1 MAEPIKVLIVD
12 DSMVFRSFLLRQLSD
27 FDDINIIGTATSAA
41 DAEEK
46 IKSLKPQVVTLDV
59 EMPGMNGLQLAMH
72 LLDLKYIPAVV
83 FVTGYAQYALE
94 AWDTEAVDFI
104 VKPFS
109 LADIDR
115 AMGKAKRDMAGRS
128 RCRVEI
134 RCFPSLRVIV
144 DGETV
149 RFHHKKSEELL
160 AYLVH
165 HRGAW
170 VSAAN
175 AAAALFED
183 KDSEKAKNYF
193 RLVLYRLK
201 QSLVS
206 EGIGDL
212 LETERGVI
220 RVDPT
225 KFTCDYYRF
234 LEGETSLFCGEYLS
248 EYSWA
253 EYILADLE
261 NKKNQ

>member
-1 MAEPIKVLIVD
+1 MKIMIVD
-12 DSMVFRSFLLRQLSD
+12 DEPRACHLLEIFLKKRDDVDEIVCFQQSEKALSY
-27 FDDINIIGTATSAA
+27 
-41 DAEEK
+41 AENHE
-46 IKSLKPQVVTLDV
+46 VDVAFLDV
-59 EMPGMNGLQLAMH
+59 EMPEMNGLQLAMH

-109 LADIDR
+109 LGDIDR
-115 AMGKAKRDMAGRS
+115 AMTKAKRDMAGRS

-134 RCFPSLRVIV
+134 RCFPTLRVMV

-149 RFHHKKSEELL
+149 LFHHKKSEELL

-170 VSAAN
+170 VSAGN

-183 KDSEKAKNYF
+183 KESDKAKNYF

-201 QSLVS
+201 QALVA

-212 LETERGVI
+212 LDTEHGRI

-225 KFTCDYYRF
+225 KFICDYYRF
-234 LEGETSLFCGEYLS
+234 LDGETSLFYGEYLS

-261 NKKNQ
+261 KQKNK